1 MNDDQFFLAN
11 AYLDGELTD
20 DERALAEADPA
31 VMAEVEQL
39 RALQRL
45 VRDVGPPAATA
56 RSAAIAAAMSEF
68 TTSAPGDAPA
78 AVPFRP
84 RPSYARY
91 LAVAAGVLGVGL
103 FGVAIANLG
112 GGGDDGSTDLAVF
125 DAAEEPAE
133 ERADDTAEMR
143 LTEAADSMVDIAG
156 AESAPAI
163 ASAEPGDE
171 PAEEPAEEPSAEPG
185 YDGGEAAEAPP
196 TGVERPDLVPDQLL
210 TTPAEVGSFGTGLL
224 EQLRSGGLTTPNYA
238 CPIEDVLGRAEYLD
252 PLDGVIE
259 ILVAVDEPAGLVLGY
274 RDDTCDLV
282 VVGPVFD
289 D

>member
-1 MNDDQFFLAN
+1 MNDDQFLLAN

-20 DERALAEADPA
+20 DERAHAEADPA
-31 VMAEVEQL
+31 VMAEVEKL

-45 VRDVGPPAATA
+45 IRDVEPATATA

-68 TTSAPGDAPA
+68 TAGASGDAPA

-112 GGGDDGSTDLAVF
+112 GGGDDASTDMAAF
-125 DAAEEPAE
+125 DVAEEPAE
-133 ERADDTAEMR
+133 EPADDTTEMR
-143 LTEAADSMVDIAG
+143 LLEAAEPMADIAG

-163 ASAEPGDE
+163 ASAEPGEEPADA
-171 PAEEPAEEPSAEPG
+171 PAEEPASEPG
-185 YDGGEAAEAPP
+185 NDGGQQAPA
-196 TGVERPDLVPDQLL
+196 GEERPDLVPDQLL

-259 ILVAVDEPAGLVLGY
+259 ILVAVDEPARLVLGY